1 MATAEKEVAATD
13 WVAEYM
19 KDMME
24 RTGNSSFKIPKMPLP
39 DLAEGNPEDHEGNWT
54 WRHYDNTVHS
64 YRNEESQSPIEFNRE
79 PVTADNPLVVDV
91 YDSIRSPYSY
101 LVVPRLAWL
110 SMNYNVEVNIHVIFP
125 IAIRTPGLTG
135 SSQTVGDQAA
145 HKGGRW
151 YYAGNMYND
160 TKLVGEFQGVPF
172 KIADPDPVIQNLWPP
187 GPKANP
193 LWMESAPIE
202 EQIFITWMV
211 RLANAAELA
220 GKSLEFLLYT
230 GGLVWGGLS
239 KSGYWPA
246 DIPEAFEKT
255 GLNYDDTIKNIQAN
269 VGKYDAVW
277 KEQQLKFYATGHAGV
292 PNMSFAGEPF
302 FGQDRFDYLFFRL
315 RQNGLTMREEPIPP
329 IVTKPLRWP
338 DGI

>member
-1 MATAEKEVAATD
+1 MGHKPP
-13 WVAEYM
+13 
-19 KDMME
+19 K
-24 RTGNSSFKIPKMPLP
+24 GFKSKFEIPEMPLP
-39 DLAEGNPEDHEGNWT
+39 DLAEGNPEDHEGNWC
-54 WRHYDNTVHS
+54 WRHWDNTAHS
-64 YRNEESQSPIEFNRE
+64 WRNEESLEKVEINPEG
-79 PVTADNPLVVDV
+79 PVTSENPLVIDC

-110 SMNYNVEVNIHVIFP
+110 NMNYNCQVNIHVIFP
-125 IAIRTPGLTG
+125 IAIRTPGLAG
-135 SSQTVGDQAA
+135 SKQTVGDETA

-151 YYAGNMYND
+151 YWIGNAVND
-160 TKLVGEFQGVPF
+160 FKLVGEFQGVPI
-172 KIADPDPVIQNLWPP
+172 KYAHPDPVVQNFWPV
-187 GPKANP
+187 GPQKNP
-193 LWMESAPIE
+193 NWSETAPLE
-202 EQIFITWMV
+202 EQIYITWMV

-230 GGLVWGGLS
+230 GPMVWGGMG
-239 KSGYWPA
+239 KSDYWPE

-255 GLNYDDTIKNIQAN
+255 GLNYDDTIKDIQAN
-269 VGKYDAVW
+269 PDKYDAVW

-292 PNMSFAGEPF
+292 PNLSFRGEPF

-315 RQNGLTMREEPIPP
+315 RQNGLTMRDEPIPP